1 MRFNDALIGIVVI
14 ILGVVVVLH
23 SQTFPRLGNMP
34 GPALFPTIIGVL
46 LALTGAVQVFRGIKS
61 RAPLVV
67 FLPGFNVK
75 GVSNVLAAVL
85 GVTFYIYAA
94 DWLGFLLTSFCI
106 MFVMMMLMK
115 GKLLPSVLSAAGAA
129 LCAYLI
135 FNKMLSVPLPRGIFY
150 F

>member
-1 MRFNDALIGIVVI
+1 MRFNDALIGIAVI
-14 ILGVVVVLH
+14 ILGLTVVTH

-34 GPALFPTIIGVL
+34 GPSLFPTIIGSL
-46 LALTGAVQVFRGIKS
+46 LMLIGAEQVFSGIKS
-61 RAPLVV
+61 RAPLVT

-75 GVSNVLAAVL
+75 GISNVLTAII
-85 GVTFYIYAA
+85 GVIFYIYAA
-94 DWLGFLLTSFCI
+94 DKLGFLLTSFCI
-106 MFVMMMLMK
+106 MFVMMILMK
-115 GKLLPSVLSAAGAA
+115 GKLLPSILSAAGAT